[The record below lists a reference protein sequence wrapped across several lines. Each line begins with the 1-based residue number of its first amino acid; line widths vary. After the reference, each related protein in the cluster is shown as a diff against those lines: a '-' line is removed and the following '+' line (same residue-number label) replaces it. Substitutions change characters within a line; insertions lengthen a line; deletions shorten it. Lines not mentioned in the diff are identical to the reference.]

1 MDELEKWL
9 IKNAIPEEIIDFVL
23 QQDFPF
29 GKKVGTVFFDTPK
42 QMIEWNEFDLWPNLP
57 KNKLLSIGSAT
68 NGDLWAINFRQNPM
82 NVAVLPFDNMP
93 QTQNGESVI
102 PDSIILKITDSPKE
116 FMKLAGEDKLP
127 LDYYEAEEQN
137 EKV

>member
-9 IKNAIPEEIIDFVL
+9 IKNDIPEEIRDFIL

-29 GKKVGTVFFDTPK
+29 GKKVGTVHFDTPK
-42 QMIEWNEFDLWPNLP
+42 TIIESNEFDLWPNLP
-57 KNKLLSIGSAT
+57 KNKLLTVGSAT
-68 NGDLWAINFRQNPM
+68 NGDLWAINFRQNPI
-82 NVAVLPFDNMP
+82 NVVVLPLDNMP

-102 PDSIILKITDSPKE
+102 PDSIIVKVADSPDE
-116 FMKLAGEDKLP
+116 FMKLAREDKLP
-127 LDYYEAEEQN
+127 LDYYEAREQN